1 MKAIRVVGEGREA
14 RLVLGEAPAPEAGP
28 DEVRIKV
35 AATAVN
41 RADLLQKRGLYPP
54 PPGAPEILGLE
65 CAGVIDQVGGNVA
78 GLAPGD
84 RVMALLAGGG
94 YAEQVSVHAGSV
106 MPVPRGVSFEAAAAI
121 PEVFLTAYLNL
132 FEIGGARAGGWVLVH
147 GGSGGVGT
155 AAIQILKAEGIR
167 VIVTCGSDDR
177 CRRCLDLGADA
188 AINYREGPF
197 APRVIEA
204 TGGEGADVILDVVG
218 APYLDQ
224 NIRSLRTG
232 GRLVLIGLMGGRK
245 SEIDLAPL
253 LMRRLHLSGST
264 LRSRSPEEKA
274 GIARRFMDCFGD
286 RLSRGEIRP
295 IVDRVLS
302 LDQAEEAHALIERG
316 EPFGKVVLK
325 VSP

>member
-14 RLVLGEAPAPEAGP
+14 RLVLGEAPAPETGP